1 MSPKAAAASLRAKG
15 KELVREL
22 RQAEHEN
29 AVTGLQVAIEF
40 TTGPYKQRLLSRMGH
55 PYARRHPEPAID
67 PGVANVQ
74 SGALAVGWRK
84 REPRLRDDV
93 LVTSLYNVAPE
104 AMFFDEEAYPQGTRE
119 MIARPVQARIRER
132 LSPLRLYALQTA
144 VRKVW

>member
-1 MSPKAAAASLRAKG
+1 MTPKAAAEVLRAKG

-22 RQAEHEN
+22 REAEHEN
-29 AVTGLQVAIEF
+29 AVTGLQVAIEYS
-40 TTGPYKQRLLSRMGH
+40 TGPYKQRLLARLGH

-74 SGALAVGWRK
+74 SGKLAVGWRK
-84 REPRLRDDV
+84 REPRMRDDA

-104 AMFFDEEAYPQGTRE
+104 AIYFDEDAYPQGTTD

-132 LSPLRLYALQTA
+132 LGPLRFYALQTA
-144 VRKVW
+144 VRKGW